1 LVQLL
6 LHLFDNVADNG
17 EGGFVVLS
25 LMKALLQEA
34 GSNAFLVEVK
44 GSLVK
49 NIRRYTFDWRN
60 LIDDDQK

>member
-1 LVQLL
+1 VQLL

-44 GSLVK
+44 RSLVK
-49 NIRRYTFDWRN
+49 KYSEIYVRLEEFN
-60 LIDDDQK
+60 

>member
-1 LVQLL
+1 VQLL

>member
-1 LVQLL
+1 MVQLL

>member
-1 LVQLL
+1 MQLL